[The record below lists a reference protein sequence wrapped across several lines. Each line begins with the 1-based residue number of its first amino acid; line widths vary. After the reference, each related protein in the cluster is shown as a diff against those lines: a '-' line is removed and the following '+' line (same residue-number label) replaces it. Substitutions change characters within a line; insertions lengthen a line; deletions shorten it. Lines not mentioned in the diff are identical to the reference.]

1 MKLAAKVAVVEFVED
16 EVRLALVK
24 TGGRRPKVLELHSSR
39 IEHQEGELRPQ
50 AMADALC
57 ALAGALSTKPA
68 AVTLCVSSFNA
79 IVRTIT
85 IPFRGARRVA
95 AAVGFELERYLAF
108 PIEDLIVDFN
118 VVREANGETEVLAVG
133 LRRVLLEEQL
143 GAMRAA
149 GLDPDGID
157 IDAAGLTGLWRATR
171 PAMKGL
177 NAVLHVRE
185 TGSILAVVLNKE
197 LIYFRHLDVSSAQAH
212 ENPAMIARETNN
224 SLRAFHGSW
233 KGEGVVESL
242 AVTGVGFFED
252 ERQLFEDEIN
262 VPVTIEDLTD
272 RLPGYEA
279 ASQAA
284 EAREGLAVSEGDGP
298 LDHGARLRSNGWTAL
313 VGVALDASG
322 AGNALEFC
330 KEDLEP
336 TDKFER
342 HVPYIMLTACLALLL
357 LVGVAG
363 FFHVSHTRNL
373 LEAERLRAQ
382 IEAAESEVA
391 DLEGQGLNVP
401 ADVFSTP
408 SLLDVL
414 AEVGEKM
421 PDDKAA
427 IDYLRVDRPME
438 RAGRSGARVPWI
450 TIMGQVKNNTEFD
463 QAFSALSRSTLMSV
477 DPDPGKVLERGTT
490 TFKITAHRREP
501 GADTE

>member
-1 MKLAAKVAVVEFVED
+1 MKLAAKVAVVEFVEG

-39 IEHQEGELRPQ
+39 VERQDDEGRPQ

-57 ALAGALSTKPA
+57 IVAGALSTKPA
-68 AVTLCVSSFNA
+68 AVVLCVSSFNA

-108 PIEDLIVDFN
+108 PIEELIVDFN

-133 LRRVLLEEQL
+133 IRRALLEERL
-143 GAMRAA
+143 SAMRAA

-157 IDAAGLTGLWRATR
+157 VDAAGLTGLWRTTR

-185 TGSILAVVLNKE
+185 SGCILAIVLNKE
-197 LIYFRHLDVSSAQAH
+197 LIYFRHLDVTSAQVH
-212 ENPAMIARETNN
+212 ENPATIARETNN
-224 SLRAFHGSW
+224 SLRAFHGNW
-233 KGEGVVESL
+233 KGEEEVESL

-252 ERQLFEDEIN
+252 ERRLFEDEIN
-262 VPVTIEDLTD
+262 VPVTIEDLTG

-284 EAREGLAVSEGDGP
+284 EAQEALAASEDEGRI
-298 LDHGARLRSNGWTAL
+298 DHGARLRSNGWTAL

-322 AGNALEFC
+322 AGNAFEFC
-330 KEDLEP
+330 TEDLVP
-336 TDKFER
+336 KDKLER

-357 LVGVAG
+357 LVGIAG
-363 FFHVSHTRNL
+363 FLHVSYMRNVV
-373 LEAERLRAQ
+373 EAGRLREQ
-382 IEAAESEVA
+382 IEAAEEEIA
-391 DLEGQGLNVP
+391 ALESQGLNVP
-401 ADVFSTP
+401 AEVFSTP
-408 SLLDVL
+408 SLLDIL

-421 PDDKAA
+421 PDDRAA
-427 IDYLRVDRPME
+427 IDYLRVDLPME
-438 RAGRSGARVPWI
+438 RPGRAGARVPWI
-450 TIMGQVKNNTEFD
+450 TIMGEVKNNAEFD
-463 QAFSALSRSTLMSV
+463 KAFSALSRSKLMRV
-477 DPDPGKVLERGTT
+477 DPDPGKVLDRGKT
-490 TFKITAHRREP
+490 TFKITAHKPES
-501 GADTE
+501 GAVTE